1 MHAQH
6 LHREAEHLQRQTAAL
21 ESIRSMLAFLTILTV
36 VGVVLG
42 AVAAF
47 GV

>member
-1 MHAQH
+1 MAVPKGPAPA
-6 LHREAEHLQRQTAAL
+6 RPRQTAAL